1 MYHIIALRNVKVH
14 WKQSLAAFLSISAA
28 FVCLVLFQGY
38 MNDVEDQYFDSYRN
52 RSMFGD
58 LLIQNKIA
66 QTPEGQKNYWKY
78 TLTNS
83 DQEKINQ
90 VLAKHKDQIE
100 DTIRYLVFQGMIS
113 SGISSKIFIAS
124 GTDIEAGA
132 KARANWKFN
141 VLYGKPLYQV
151 LGTNSMLLGQTLGEQ
166 LGCVPE
172 KKIYSELP
180 TGGYKEEV
188 RPFKCRRTDFQL
200 SVTTKDGNLNAMD
213 FDVVGLVDAGYRD
226 TDSRF
231 ISIGLE
237 QAQTLLGTDQ
247 ISYQSVKFKDRLNA
261 SVLTKELDAEL
272 KALNPGLMAIDWK
285 EHIVGDLYVR
295 TMSLLDIFR
304 NFVTIIVSF
313 ISVLS
318 VMNTMVKIVKER
330 TREIGT
336 LRSLGFQRIHL
347 LKIFM
352 YEAFFLGFFGV
363 LAGIVSAGILTI
375 LINSLGITYKAGLLS
390 EAVPFKIMFGYKLY
404 ATSLGLLMFV
414 TLVTSLVSVWS
425 TINQKIVD
433 CLGHV

>member
-14 WKQSLAAFLSISAA
+14 WKQSLAAFLSIAAA

-52 RSMFGD
+52 RSMLGD

-78 TLTNS
+78 TLTHE
-83 DQEKINQ
+83 DQNKINQ
-90 VLAKHKDQIE
+90 VLARHSNEIE
-100 DTIRYLVFQGMIS
+100 TSVHYLTFQGMIS

-124 GTDIEAGA
+124 ATDIVEGA
-132 KARANWKFN
+132 KARGHWKYN
-141 VLYGKPLYQV
+141 VLYGKPLFET
-151 LGTNSMLLGQTLGEQ
+151 LGQNAMLLGQTLGEQ

-172 KKIYSELP
+172 KIIYAMLP
-180 TGGYKEEV
+180 EGGYTPDE
-188 RPFKCRRTDFQL
+188 RPFKCRRSDFQL

-213 FDVVGLVDAGYRD
+213 FDVVGLIDAGYRD

-231 ISIGLE
+231 ISMGLE
-237 QAQTLLGTDQ
+237 QAQTLMGTDQ
-247 ISYQSVKFKDRLNA
+247 ISYQSVKFKKGLDA
-261 SVLTKELDAEL
+261 VALTQKLDAEL
-272 KALNPGLMAIDWK
+272 KELNPELMAIDWK
-285 EHIVGDLYVR
+285 DHIIGDLYVR
-295 TMSLLDIFR
+295 TMSLLNIFR
-304 NFVTIIVSF
+304 NFVTVIVSF

-336 LRSLGFQRIHL
+336 LRSLGFQRIHI
-347 LKIFM
+347 LKIFI
-352 YEAFFLGFFGV
+352 YEAFFLGMFGV
-363 LAGIVSAGILTI
+363 LAGVVSAGILTI
-375 LINSLGITYKAGLLS
+375 LINAVGITYKAGMLS
-390 EAVPFKIMFGYKLY
+390 EAVPFQIMFSFKLY
-404 ATSLGLLMFV
+404 ASSLLLLMAV
-414 TLVTSLVSVWS
+414 TLVTSFVSIWS